1 MKSRQNLKATLI
13 VNRAAIAYIKH
24 ASMIEEPENTLHRL
38 VCNVVVVKS
47 LKHFIYLTNLIV

>member
-13 VNRAAIAYIKH
+13 VNRAAIAYTKH

-47 LKHFIYLTNLIV
+47 LKHFIF